1 MRVKKYIQCIK
12 KKHTNTKYLRRWYYR
27 QFNLQEMIGNDGKF
41 ENGNFHLKD
50 VSYTGCLVTT
60 DSDQINT
67 LIDNCHLITWDIN

>member
-12 KKHTNTKYLRRWYYR
+12 NIYEDDIIDNSIYRKWY
-27 QFNLQEMIGNDGKF
+27 GKF

-50 VSYTGCLVTT
+50 VFYTGCLITT